1 LENTNQI
8 ISSIIIDSSFIC
20 LESLVFCSIEP
31 DALIVLLPKLTSL
44 PRLLSLTIDMS
55 STQKDLGDIYQ
66 LIFNRPKLKYMKF
79 TAMESNDFDITI
91 LFPGR

>member
-1 LENTNQI
+1 
-8 ISSIIIDSSFIC
+8 
-20 LESLVFCSIEP
+20 
-31 DALIVLLPKLTSL
+31 
-44 PRLLSLTIDMS
+44 MS

-91 LFPGR
+91 SFPGR